1 MIFTLI
7 TSPSENPSESPLKS
21 PKKPKK
27 AQKNNNTGFPV
38 FLIKNRTEPNRNRS
52 VWTGSGSVW
61 IFKFFKIWFWLVF
74 WVKTEPNRICSP
86 LFNIPVILSSY
97 LPKTILINT
106 TLCNLEINGAML
118 ETKSTKEI
126 FK

>member
-38 FLIKNRTEPNRNRS
+38 FLIKKPN
-52 VWTGSGSVW
+52 
-61 IFKFFKIWFWLVF
+61 
-74 WVKTEPNRICSP
+74 
-86 LFNIPVILSSY
+86 
-97 LPKTILINT
+97 
-106 TLCNLEINGAML
+106 
-118 ETKSTKEI
+118 
-126 FK
+126 

>member
-38 FLIKNRTEPNRNRS
+38 FLIKKPNRTEPKPVGLNRFRF
-52 VWTGSGSVW
+52 GSGLN
-61 IFKFFKIWFWLVF
+61 F
-74 WVKTEPNRICSP
+74 
-86 LFNIPVILSSY
+86 
-97 LPKTILINT
+97 
-106 TLCNLEINGAML
+106 
-118 ETKSTKEI
+118 
-126 FK
+126 